1 MAGMGGNRNGNGN
14 GGQRGQAQR
23 PATTASEDKEL
34 HGEELIK
41 ALLASRKKEIKA
53 LFATDKDPEASFLRA
68 MAFAVGAYRKC
79 QNDTKEGVIIDE
91 YSAAATAL
99 WAMQR
104 KLDPGTDVYFVP
116 YKGKVTPI
124 ISPQGVIK
132 LAYRS
137 GFVLSIDARAVFRGE
152 KFDYMLG
159 SERWVKHQK
168 ANVRPVDPK
177 NAWDLL
183 DYAYCTVH
191 LKGGGLPVVEVLDK
205 ADIAYYRSLSQTG
218 QYDSSMWGKFPWE
231 AARKTALKQ
240 ALKCVPQESEI
251 SVILAEDDSPEG
263 VQIPDEIWDA
273 IRSGKDVSGWLN
285 TMANGANARAP
296 EMNRAELEERAIAAQ
311 NEQQRSLPMA
321 VGEMSDEHL
330 RAFIDGKEFVP
341 ANQGAANSA
350 AAG

>member
-1 MAGMGGNRNGNGN
+1 MGMGGNRSGNGN
-14 GGQRGQAQR
+14 GGQRGQTQR
-23 PATTASEDKEL
+23 PATTASDDKER

-41 ALLASRKKEIKA
+41 WLLNSRKNEIKA

-68 MAFAVGAYRKC
+68 MAFAVQAYRKC
-79 QNDTKEGVIIDE
+79 QNDAKEDVVIDE

-116 YKGKVTPI
+116 YKGKITPI
-124 ISPQGVIK
+124 MSPQGVVK

-137 GFVLSIDARAVFRGE
+137 GFVLSIDARAVFKGE
-152 KFDYMLG
+152 MFDYMLG
-159 SERWVKHQK
+159 SERWVKHKK
-168 ANVRPVDPK
+168 ANVRPTNPK
-177 NAWDLL
+177 MAWELL
-183 DYAYCTVH
+183 EHAYCTIK
-191 LKGGGLPVVEVLDK
+191 LKGGDPVIEVLDK

-251 SVILAEDDSPEG
+251 SVILAEEDSNEG
-263 VQIPDEIWDA
+263 VEIPDEIWDA
-273 IRSGKDVSGWLN
+273 IRSGKDVRNWLS
-285 TMANGANARAP
+285 TMANGGSARGP
-296 EMNRAELEERAIAAQ
+296 EMTRADLEERAIAAQ

-321 VGEMSDEHL
+321 VGDMSDDHL

-341 ANQGAANSA
+341 ANKDATGNT